1 MQTIL
6 LLEDDAASR
15 RSLAGLLERAG
26 YGVQAAPGG
35 PAGLALGLAHPPDL
49 VLCASG
55 LPEFDGTDMRAHF
68 AQHPRLAGV
77 PFVLLSP
84 QLVRAEQRHAMT
96 LGADDYLA
104 RPHPGDERAAAELL
118 GAIAGRLA
126 RFRQLQSEAHPPA
139 AGGLD
144 EFLADARATT
154 WLNHLAADRPAH
166 PVRHR
171 QAVYLAG
178 DEATR
183 AYFVQRGRVKTVRT
197 TAGGKQLLTSLY
209 GPGEL
214 FGYLPLLALTPH
226 LDSAVAVEDAAL
238 VYLTPLDFE
247 HLLHHPEAGPQLL
260 RLLASRVSARE
271 QQLLD
276 MAYHSIRRRV
286 ADALLHLHAQAG
298 GGPEASIQLARDD
311 LAALVGTAPE
321 SLIRTLREFRQAG
334 LIELTP
340 KTVRVV
346 QADKLRHT
354 PW

>member
-1 MQTIL
+1 MKTIL
-6 LLEDDAASR
+6 LMEDDDAS
-15 RSLAGLLERAG
+15 LTGLLERAG
-26 YGVQAAPGG
+26 YGVHATLSGH
-35 PAGLALGLAHPPDL
+35 AGLALGLAHPPDL

-55 LPEFDGTDMRAHF
+55 LPGLGGAGVLAHF

-77 PFVLLSP
+77 PFLFLTP
-84 QLVRAEQRHAMT
+84 HLVRAEQRHAMA
-96 LGADDYLA
+96 LGADDYLT
-104 RPHPGDERAAAELL
+104 RPRPDDELAANELL

-126 RFRQLQSEAHPPA
+126 RFRQLQSDASPAA

-144 EFLADARATT
+144 EFLADARATAR
-154 WLNHLAADRPAH
+154 LDHLAAARRPH
-166 PVRHR
+166 PVRRR

-183 AYFVQRGRVKTVRT
+183 AYFVQSGRVKTVRA
-197 TAGGKQLLTSLY
+197 TAGGKQLITSLY
-209 GPGEL
+209 GPGEF
-214 FGYLPLLALTPH
+214 FGYLPLLEHTPH
-226 LDSAVAVEDAAL
+226 LDSAVAVEDSAL
-238 VYLTPLDFE
+238 VHISQVDFAQL
-247 HLLHHPEAGPQLL
+247 LLHAELGPQLM
-260 RLLASRVSARE
+260 RLLAGRVSTRE

-286 ADALLHLHAQAG
+286 ADVLLHLHAQAG

-340 KTVRVV
+340 KTVRVLA
-346 QADKLRHT
+346 ADKLRHT